1 MKLIKDTDI
10 YIPET
15 CEVFE
20 DKTYYE
26 IEDYRYAMENSKGFS
41 VAIEVGAHV
50 GIWTKELCNK
60 FDRVLAFEALPDVYA
75 CLVENTKLEINLEH
89 HGIAVGPR
97 FGYCYLEYD
106 EKDSGSGKVV
116 RVMTDEEA
124 TTIALDDFL
133 SPGPDC
139 GLDNELTFEQSVDF
153 VKIDVNGYEAY
164 VLDGLIE
171 TLKLYRPTVFVRVE
185 HEDDDRVDD
194 VLLPLKYKKTGNINN
209 YYVWQYDDKF

>member
-1 MKLIKDTDI
+1 MKLIEDTDI
-10 YIPET
+10 YIPDT

-20 DKTYYE
+20 KQSMYE

-41 VAIEVGAHV
+41 VAVEIGAHV
-50 GIWTKELCNK
+50 GMWTRQLCNK
-60 FDRVLAFEALPDVYA
+60 FDRVISFEAMPEVYKCMEA
-75 CLVENTKLEINLEH
+75 NTALCTNLEH
-89 HGIAVGPR
+89 HGIVVGPR

-106 EKDSGSGKVV
+106 ESDSGSGKVV

-133 SPGPDC
+133 SSGEDC
-139 GLDNELTFEQSVDF
+139 GLDTEISFESSIDF

-164 VLDGLIE
+164 VLDGAIDII
-171 TLKLYRPTVFVRVE
+171 KLYRPTLFIRVE

-194 VLLPLKYKKTGNINN
+194 VLLPLRYKKTGNINN